1 MKKFIVFLL
10 GVLGF
15 SACGNNDGDGWD
27 SPVMYGT
34 PSVDY
39 TINGKVTNEA
49 GNPIKGIQ
57 VASGDDISGDP
68 FNLQSAEDGSFV
80 LERED
85 DAAVFGTI
93 ILTDI
98 DGQDNGGLYKEKRV
112 KIQSLPMKKL
122 KDGDGK
128 WYQGAYEITAD
139 IQLEEDK

>member
-1 MKKFIVFLL
+1 MKKFILFLL

-15 SACGNNDGDGWD
+15 SACGNNDA
-27 SPVMYGT
+27 PVMYGA

-57 VASGDDISGDP
+57 VASGDDILGDP

-80 LERED
+80 LERKD
-85 DAAVFGTI
+85 DTAAFGTI

-98 DGQDNGGLYKEKRV
+98 DGHDNGGLYKEKRV
-112 KIQSLPMKKL
+112 QIQSLPKKKI

-139 IQLEEDK
+139 IQLEENK